1 MKPKNTTAA
10 EDRLLDDMESKFSD
24 VRDLVARLDDY
35 ACELAGIIKEQADT
49 IEELTEQL
57 RDAKENK
64 Q

>member
-24 VRDLVARLDDY
+24 VRDLIERLDDY
-35 ACELAGIIKEQADT
+35 ACELAGIIKAQANT

-57 RDAKENK
+57 REAKENR